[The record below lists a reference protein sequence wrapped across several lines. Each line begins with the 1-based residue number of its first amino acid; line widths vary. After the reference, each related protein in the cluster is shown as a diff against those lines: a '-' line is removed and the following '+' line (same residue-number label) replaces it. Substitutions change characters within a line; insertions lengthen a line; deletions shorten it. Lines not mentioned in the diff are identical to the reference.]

1 MLKTYTFNK
10 KPQTMPLNCPHPHQ
24 NLLPNENGEYVCET
38 CDRAFRDKEMLGK
51 HLSCHD
57 EEKPHECLEC
67 GKKFAKVMISVIYR
81 IVHLVHGSF

>member
-1 MLKTYTFNK
+1 M
-10 KPQTMPLNCPHPHQ
+10 
-24 NLLPNENGEYVCET
+24 CET

-67 GKKFAKVMISVIYR
+67 GKKFAKACLLRDHRKRHFEVTD
-81 IVHLVHGSF
+81 